1 MATPYKY
8 LTFYPIFLFAKAAIP
23 LMRQNRWGRIINFT
37 DRTAAAHQP
46 GYTVNGY
53 LAYYVA
59 KGAVISLTEVLAL
72 QEAKWGITVNAIA
85 PGPILPPPD
94 MSAHERRTVAK
105 TTPLGRWGGVEQMA
119 KAVEYFI
126 LPNSFTTGV
135 TLIIDGGRHLI

>member
-1 MATPYKY
+1 
-8 LTFYPIFLFAKAAIP
+8 
-23 LMRQNRWGRIINFT
+23 MRQNRWGRIINFT
-37 DRTAAAHQP
+37 DRTAATHQP

-59 KGAVISLTEVLAL
+59 KGAVNSLTEVLAL

-94 MSAHERRTVAK
+94 MSAQERRTVAK

-126 LPNSFTTGV
+126 LPDSFTTGV
-135 TLIIDGGRHLI
+135 TLTIDGGRHLI